1 MKETYN
7 LKITINKELSL
18 VRLDK
23 VLTKKINRISRSQI
37 KILIQTGNIKKNDE
51 IITDPSYLVKENDIF
66 DISIIQFKPTKYK
79 PEKIKLNII
88 YEDQDLII
96 INKEAGIVTHPAP
109 GNETGTLVQ
118 ALLNHTSNNLSGVNG
133 ISRPG
138 IVHRLDK
145 ETSGLMVV
153 AKNDYVH
160 MQLAEQF
167 KIHSITRKYQAVVW
181 GVPKNQTIEGYI
193 ERHKI
198 NRKKMI
204 LNTIGKGKFSK
215 TNVKLLKSFGNSSLV
230 ECTLHTGRTH
240 QVRIHL
246 TSINSPLIGDK
257 LYGKNKINQFGKNK
271 ENFNKYLILKTFSR
285 QALHATHLG
294 FFHPKLKK
302 NLEFNSEIPE
312 DISNLLNLLVKY

>member
-1 MKETYN
+1 M
-7 LKITINKELSL
+7 
-18 VRLDK
+18 
-23 VLTKKINRISRSQI
+23 
-37 KILIQTGNIKKNDE
+37 IL
-51 IITDPSYLVKENDIF
+51 YL
-66 DISIIQFKPTKYK
+66 
-79 PEKIKLNII
+79 
-88 YEDQDLII
+88 
-96 INKEAGIVTHPAP
+96 
-109 GNETGTLVQ
+109 
-118 ALLNHTSNNLSGVNG
+118 
-133 ISRPG
+133 
-138 IVHRLDK
+138 
-145 ETSGLMVV
+145 
-153 AKNDYVH
+153 
-160 MQLAEQF
+160 
-167 KIHSITRKYQAVVW
+167 
-181 GVPKNQTIEGYI
+181 
-193 ERHKI
+193 
-198 NRKKMI
+198 RKKMI